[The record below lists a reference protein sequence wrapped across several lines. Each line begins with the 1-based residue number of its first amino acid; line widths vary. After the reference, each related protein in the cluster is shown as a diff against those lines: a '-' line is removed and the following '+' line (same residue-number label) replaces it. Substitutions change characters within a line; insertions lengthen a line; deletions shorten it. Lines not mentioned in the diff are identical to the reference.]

1 MSLYEVL
8 NIVVLGHQHQHDR
21 LKQINMN
28 PKKCWMLNKNNQNQR
43 FINVLPF
50 ETMAIMTRCSF
61 FARKMLRNS
70 NSKSIRFTCS
80 VGFDLGCLK
89 INTY

>member
-1 MSLYEVL
+1 
-8 NIVVLGHQHQHDR
+8 
-21 LKQINMN
+21 
-28 PKKCWMLNKNNQNQR
+28 
-43 FINVLPF
+43 
-50 ETMAIMTRCSF
+50 
-61 FARKMLRNS
+61 MLRNS